1 MCLRSSKRICWT
13 HIARASISVRALG
26 EPCLVSGCDWAW
38 SANCSPIDVH
48 THCTWRRSRCACG
61 WEGSR
66 KSMYEQVIPG
76 DGSVRLCVTRLL
88 GFIAGLESKIIQ
100 VRREG
105 GEWNWEEKNLGRMPW
120 ASKASPKHPI
130 SLGRLSWPEHPLA
143 QWNPNSELWGRSATA
158 SELLLRSHEVVLI
171 VLVLC
176 GMDVPRSQQHFK
188 TPYSADRAEEGLTD
202 VVWLLSQHHIL
213 YYYISIYMCIQY
225 TWYAYCIL
233 LCAYDIIWHY
243 AWLMFI

>member
-13 HIARASISVRALG
+13 HIARASVSVRALG
-26 EPCLVSGCDWAW
+26 EPCLVSGCDWAC

-48 THCTWRRSRCACG
+48 TLHMKAARCAAG
-61 WEGSR
+61 EKGPEKVWTSDSR
-66 KSMYEQVIPG
+66 WWLSA
-76 DGSVRLCVTRLL
+76 SLRHTA
-88 GFIAGLESKIIQ
+88 AGLHCRLGIQ
-100 VRREG
+100 DNPSSEGG